1 MKTEPERESTS
12 GAIELA
18 SRVLAICLFMVLP
31 GLLGTYLDKKFST
44 SYWTPIGVVV
54 GMVFGLAGLILVL
67 NIKEA
72 QEKSRA
78 AKSSEQN
85 LDKPKYRKIEDWNE
99 SGDDGSEKEPTK

>member
-44 SYWTPIGVVV
+44 GYWTPIGVVV

-78 AKSSEQN
+78 GQSPKETPGKS
-85 LDKPKYRKIEDWNE
+85 KYRKIEDWNE
-99 SGDDGSEKEPTK
+99 PEDGSESEPKK